1 MNHKALRHLRLL
13 QAQSIQEK
21 APFAGAGSAPAGRI
35 GLEVEDQH
43 PRCDRRRSDLGRR
56 SW

>member
-56 SW
+56 S